1 MYNYYEL
8 GYVHALEKLGMVEK
22 DAGIRSAFGA
32 VKSVFGGKGM
42 PLVNPEVQALKG
54 QAELAK
60 LRAGIT
66 ERSAQGPLSPRQMTK
81 NESKYNKI
89 HQRYGIE
96 NTPTGAP
103 AAAPAAQAP
112 IAGATAPV
120 GNKSTAPVTQ
130 SPTTPPVKTDAA
142 AAGKGKD
149 PAKDPGQIQV
159 ANRPRRSGSCRCRRV
174 RVFEEPGSNGRDRAA
189 SFRIRRRLLSQVY
202 CPPNHQCNGF

>member
-149 PAKDPGQIQV
+149 PAKDPGFLSKYKWPIGLGAAGLAGV
-159 ANRPRRSGSCRCRRV
+159 GGYAYLKNRDPMGGTGQLPSGY
-174 RVFEEPGSNGRDRAA
+174 GGG
-189 SFRIRRRLLSQVY
+189 Y
-202 CPPNHQCNGF
+202 